1 MYESLSGN
9 NYLLPFSAVLVY
21 NVIGVV
27 AAGEQV
33 CYRILVDVCSA
44 LHTIA
49 AI

>member
-1 MYESLSGN
+1 MNRCLGITIYCL
-9 NYLLPFSAVLVY
+9 FSAVLVY